1 MQHALRFLSEPPT
14 RKNDQTATARR
25 TMYAGNRLATYI
37 GSLLSCSNVC
47 NTHTHTHIHIC
58 SLSMLVCN
66 TYTVTTGPRLSCSS
80 DSERECLEVNDIGDF
95 YVSADHQQ
103 SIHWHKPLTH
113 FRVCTQGTVN
123 SHCTHATLEIHQ
135 QQQPTVQICVEAPF
149 SVQ

>member
-1 MQHALRFLSEPPT
+1 MTRRQRQGGRCTPATDWQHTWALCFHV
-14 RKNDQTATARR
+14 ATS
-25 TMYAGNRLATYI
+25 ATHTH
-37 GSLLSCSNVC
+37 
-47 NTHTHTHIHIC
+47 THTHTHIHIC